1 MTRLNYARHGAAYGV
16 VLDTG
21 DIIHT
26 KLEGRSRLKLKVGDV
41 VRTDGV
47 TRPLSTGSRSAIE
60 AIRNNG
66 KLLK

>member
-1 MTRLNYARHGAAYGV
+1 